1 MARIRKAGNIT
12 LCVVAGQGRFVACR
26 RLPAHAKIGFFLTDE
41 TLMSAKIIDGKAI
54 AGDVREKVRLAI
66 EQRVKNGQR
75 APGLAVIL
83 VGANPASQV
92 YVRKKREAC
101 DQAGLVSKSF
111 DLDENTSQ
119 QELLDLIEK
128 LNKDT
133 EIDGILVQLPLPE
146 HIDSTLVLEAIHPD
160 KDVDG
165 FHPYNIGRLAQR
177 MPALR
182 PCTPHGVIHMLKT
195 IGETFKGRHAV
206 VVGASNIVGR
216 PMNLELL
223 LAGATV
229 TVTHRFTKDL
239 ARFVGDADILVV
251 AVGKPGIVKG
261 EWVKPG
267 ATVIDVGINRLP
279 DGKLTG
285 DVDFEEASKRAAW
298 ITPVP
303 GGVGPM
309 TVAMLLRNTLQA
321 AEMHDGADK
330 A

>member
-1 MARIRKAGNIT
+1 MVKT
-12 LCVVAGQGRFVACR
+12 RFIACGTCISR
-26 RLPAHAKIGFFLTDE
+26 AKIANFPTNIANDNLNMT
-41 TLMSAKIIDGKAI
+41 AQIIDGKAI
-54 AGDVREKVRLAI
+54 AADVREQVRVDIA
-66 EQRVKNGQR
+66 ERVKNGQR

-83 VGANPASQV
+83 VGLNPASQV
-92 YVRKKREAC
+92 YVKKKREAC
-101 DQAGLVSKSF
+101 DEAGLISKSF
-111 DLDENTSQ
+111 DLDDNTDQ
-119 QELLDLIEK
+119 QTLLNLIDDL
-128 LNKDT
+128 NNDVS
-133 EIDGILVQLPLPE
+133 IDGILVQLPLPE
-146 HIDSTLVLEAIHPD
+146 HIDSTPVLEAIHPD

-177 MPALR
+177 MPLLR
-182 PCTPHGVIHMLKT
+182 PCTPHGIIHMLEI

-216 PMNLELL
+216 PMSLELL

-229 TVTHRFTKDL
+229 TITHRFTKDL
-239 ARFVGDADILVV
+239 ASYVEDADILVV
-251 AVGKPGIVKG
+251 AVGKPGIVQG

-285 DVDFEEASKRAAW
+285 DLNFEAAAERAGW

-321 AEMHDGADK
+321 AEKHDNE
-330 A
+330 

>member
-1 MARIRKAGNIT
+1 
-12 LCVVAGQGRFVACR
+12 
-26 RLPAHAKIGFFLTDE
+26 
-41 TLMSAKIIDGKAI
+41 MSAQIIDGKAI
-54 AGDVREKVRLAI
+54 AQDVRNQVRLAI
-66 EQRVKNGQR
+66 EQRVNNNQR

-83 VGANPASQV
+83 VGLDPASQV

-101 DQAGLVSKSF
+101 DEAGLISKSY
-111 DLDENTSQ
+111 DLDENTDQ
-119 QELLDLIEK
+119 QTLLKLIDN
-128 LNKDT
+128 LNNDAT
-133 EIDGILVQLPLPE
+133 IDGILVQLPLPE
-146 HIDSTLVLEAIHPD
+146 HIDDTLVLEAIHPD

-177 MPALR
+177 MPLLR
-182 PCTPHGVIHMLKT
+182 PCTPHGVIHMLET

-229 TVTHRFTKDL
+229 TVTHRFTNDL
-239 ARFVGDADILVV
+239 ATYVADADILIV

-267 ATVIDVGINRLP
+267 ATVIDVGINRMP

-285 DVDFEEASKRAAW
+285 DVDFETASKNAAW
-298 ITPVP
+298 ISPVP

-309 TVAMLLRNTLQA
+309 TVAMLIRNTLQSAEKHDINA
-321 AEMHDGADK
+321 ANATDK
-330 A
+330 VAV

>member
-1 MARIRKAGNIT
+1 
-12 LCVVAGQGRFVACR
+12 
-26 RLPAHAKIGFFLTDE
+26 
-41 TLMSAKIIDGKAI
+41 MSAQIIDGKAI
-54 AGDVREKVRLAI
+54 AADVRNQVRLDI
-66 EQRVKNGQR
+66 EERIKNGLR

-83 VGANPASQV
+83 VGLDPASQV

-101 DQAGLVSKSF
+101 DEAGLISKSY
-111 DLDENTSQ
+111 DLDESTDQ
-119 QELLDLIEK
+119 QTLLNLIEE

-133 EIDGILVQLPLPE
+133 SIDGILVQLPLPG
-146 HIDSTLVLEAIHPD
+146 HIDDTSVLEAIHPD

-177 MPALR
+177 MPELR
-182 PCTPHGVIHMLKT
+182 PCTPHGVIYMLET

-239 ARFVGDADILVV
+239 ASYVADADILIV

-279 DGKLTG
+279 NGKLTG
-285 DVDFEEASKRAAW
+285 DVDFDAAAERAAW
-298 ITPVP
+298 ISPVP

-309 TVAMLLRNTLQA
+309 AVAMLIRNTLQA
-321 AEMHDGADK
+321 AEKHDLEAAYLAETETLK
-330 A
+330 S

>member
-1 MARIRKAGNIT
+1 
-12 LCVVAGQGRFVACR
+12 
-26 RLPAHAKIGFFLTDE
+26 
-41 TLMSAKIIDGKAI
+41 MSAKIIDGKAI
-54 AGDVREKVRLAI
+54 AADVRNQVRLSI
-66 EQRVKNGQR
+66 EQRAKNRQR

-83 VGANPASQV
+83 VGLNPASQV

-101 DQAGLVSKSF
+101 DEAGLISKSF

-119 QELLDLIEK
+119 QALLELIEE
-128 LNKDT
+128 LNNDAT
-133 EIDGILVQLPLPE
+133 IDGILVQLPLPE
-146 HIDSTLVLEAIHPD
+146 HIDSTPVLEAIHPD

-177 MPALR
+177 MPTLR
-182 PCTPHGVIHMLKT
+182 PCTPHGVIHLLET

-229 TVTHRFTKDL
+229 TVTHRFTKNL
-239 ARFVGDADILVV
+239 ASYVADADILVV

-267 ATVIDVGINRLP
+267 ATVIDVGINRMA

-285 DVDFEEASKRAAW
+285 DVDFDAAAERAAW

-321 AEMHDGADK
+321 AEKHDQA
-330 A
+330 